1 MVLQQIDLSR
11 TGTAEEIRQEIR
23 RLEQQRFLSR
33 EEAEAVDPEKI
44 KTFFSSEIGQRIC
57 HAEKVWR
64 EFRFSLMCD
73 IRELLPGEDAEE
85 RVLLQ
90 GVIDC
95 FFLEDGE
102 LVLVDYKT
110 DRVEKEEEIR
120 DRAEH
125 YRVQLET
132 YERALKRI
140 FGLPVKEKRL
150 CFLRSGVSVILP

>member
-1 MVLQQIDLSR
+1 
-11 TGTAEEIRQEIR
+11 
-23 RLEQQRFLSR
+23 
-33 EEAEAVDPEKI
+33 
-44 KTFFSSEIGQRIC
+44 
-57 HAEKVWR
+57 
-64 EFRFSLMCD
+64 MCD

-120 DRAEH
+120 SRAEH

-150 CFLRSGVSVILP
+150 CFLRTGLSVILH